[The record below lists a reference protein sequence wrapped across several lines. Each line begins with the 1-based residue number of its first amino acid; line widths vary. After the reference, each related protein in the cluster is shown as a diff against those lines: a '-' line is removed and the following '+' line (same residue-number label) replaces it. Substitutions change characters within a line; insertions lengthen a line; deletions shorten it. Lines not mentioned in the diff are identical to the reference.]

1 MGSDGAA
8 AELTRDNVARSMEVP
23 LVRVRVRIRARA
35 RVRARVRIGVR
46 LEITLYLIESGC
58 PIAR

>member
-23 LVRVRVRIRARA
+23 LVRVGVGVRVRGRVKARVRIRI
-35 RVRARVRIGVR
+35 RVRNNLITHWVKGAR
-46 LEITLYLIESGC
+46 
-58 PIAR
+58 